1 MLCIRKLRAE
11 VEITEGQRV
20 AEALER
26 EAEMERKVQS
36 LELELKSERAGRE
49 ATQTHLL
56 EADEGA
62 NKREV
67 VWEAQ
72 RQIILK
78 DADRL
83 REALHEVTREKNE
96 LTLQVETLK
105 DNNNGEKTS
114 TTAGSD
120 EVVLSDM
127 VDFQIERKAYENE
140 INELGLTVSSLKDE
154 LNAKDEKL
162 LETQK

>member
-1 MLCIRKLRAE
+1 MFACVRKLREE
-11 VEITEGQRV
+11 VQVSEGQRV
-20 AEALER
+20 AKALER
-26 EAEMERKVQS
+26 EAELERKLQS
-36 LELELKSERAGRE
+36 MELELKSERAGRE

-105 DNNNGEKTS
+105 DKNFSGKGETS
-114 TTAGSD
+114 TGD
-120 EVVLSDM
+120 ETVLSDM

-154 LNAKDEKL
+154 LHAKDEKL
-162 LETQK
+162 LEIQK